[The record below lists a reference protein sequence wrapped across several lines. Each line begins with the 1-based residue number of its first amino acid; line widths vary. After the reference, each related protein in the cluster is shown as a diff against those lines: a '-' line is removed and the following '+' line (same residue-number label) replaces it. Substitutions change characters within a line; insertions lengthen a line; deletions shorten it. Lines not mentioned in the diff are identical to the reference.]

1 MQATREEKMDCATAS
16 AKGGREKTTVI
27 VQEQAERVAGCD
39 PVQKEAVMR
48 ERDAAARE
56 RDAAMREREEMQ
68 YNAEMHKREA
78 QDAVGREKDARYDIS
93 PVDADDAGVS
103 DRPDNTNTAAQDAAE
118 DPTTT
123 TKDA

>member
-1 MQATREEKMDCATAS
+1 MDCATAS

-78 QDAVGREKDARYDIS
+78 QDAVGREKDAR
-93 PVDADDAGVS
+93 V
-103 DRPDNTNTAAQDAAE
+103 AAIREKDAAH
-118 DPTTT
+118 PRYGRKTRRRGRKRRCSTSRR
-123 TKDA
+123 